1 MKFKNNLDKKVL
13 EHHYEQLFKYAN
25 DIITL
30 HDEDLKIVEVND
42 SALKVYGYTR
52 EEMLGMDVSLL
63 FAPSMRKHI
72 SKLKKTLDE
81 VGFAFFETT
90 RIKKDGSEFPVEISA
105 RVIEIEGLKY
115 CQSIGRDITERK
127 RAEEQTEQLK
137 EYIQLQIERMPIG
150 LIVWDTDFRV
160 SSWNPAAENIFGFTA
175 QEALGNHPYDIIV
188 PNEALLLVHDI
199 WRRLLEGDTTAHSI
213 NDNKT
218 KDGRTIVCQWSNTP
232 LKEADGTVRGVL
244 SMVQDITDRKQA
256 EERLKSSE
264 ERLKIL
270 FDYAPDAY
278 YLSDLK
284 GDFLDGNIAAEK
296 LMGYDRNELIGKNF
310 LKLKLLSPKQIPL
323 VAKLLAKNLL
333 GQGTGPDEFVLKR
346 KDGLK
351 VTVEI
356 ITHPVRIK
364 DQTLVLGI
372 ARDINERK
380 KAEEELIIAKEKA
393 EEGDRLKTAFLQ
405 NISHE
410 IRTPMNAIV
419 GFSALLNEPDIDSAT
434 RQFYNDM
441 IMNGSD
447 QLLSI
452 ITDIIDISNIEANI
466 VKTTKNEVNLNF
478 IIRSLY
484 AQFLLKANE
493 REITLVSEPG
503 LPDEDSIILTDKTK
517 LIQIISN
524 LLNNAFKFTM
534 QGQIKFG
541 YIVKDKLLEFFV
553 SDTGL
558 GIPEKYHQKI
568 FDRFYQVADPVNKL
582 NEGTGVGLSISRAYV
597 ELLGGEIRLSSTPG
611 GGSTFIFTLPFE
623 KFDDTVIAP
632 STTMEKVNFVFPENK
647 KILVAEDI
655 DSNFKLI
662 EYFLSGANAD
672 IIRAY
677 NGKEAVEKCLSDQ
690 SIDLVLMDI
699 RMPVMNGYTATEM
712 IRLSKPDIPII
723 AQTAYAD
730 DRERAIECGCS
741 GIISKPFDKKGLFE
755 VISEFI

>member
-1 MKFKNNLDKKVL
+1 MKLKNKLDNNIL

-30 HDEDLKIVEVND
+30 HDEDLKIIEVND

-52 EEMLGMDVSLL
+52 EEMLGMDISLL
-63 FAPSMRKHI
+63 FAPSMRKYI
-72 SKLKKTLDE
+72 PELKKTLDE
-81 VGFAFFETT
+81 VGFAFYETT
-90 RIKKDGSEFPVEISA
+90 RIKKDGSEFPIEISA

-115 CQSIGRDITERK
+115 CQSIGRVITERK
-127 RAEEQTEQLK
+127 RAEEQTKKLQ
-137 EYIQLQIERMPIG
+137 EYVELQIERMPIG
-150 LIVWDTDFRV
+150 LIVWDTEFCV

-175 QEALGNHPYDIIV
+175 QEVIGSHPYDNIV
-188 PNEALLLVHDI
+188 PKEAQTQVHDI

-213 NDNKT
+213 NNNLT
-218 KDGRTIVCQWSNTP
+218 KDGRTIFCQWSNTP
-232 LKEADGTVRGVL
+232 LKETDGTVRGVL
-244 SMVQDITDRKQA
+244 SMVQDITDRKQS

-264 ERLKIL
+264 ERLKLL

-284 GDFLDGNIAAEK
+284 GNFLDGNIAAER
-296 LMGYDRNELIGKNF
+296 LLGYNKNELIGKNF
-310 LKLKLLSPKQIPL
+310 LKLNLLSAKQIPKA
-323 VAKLLAKNLL
+323 AKLLAKNLL
-333 GQGTGPDEFVLKR
+333 GKGTGPDEFVLNR

-351 VTVEI
+351 VTIEI
-356 ITHPVRIK
+356 ITHPVNIK

-372 ARDINERK
+372 ARDITERK

-393 EEGDRLKTAFLQ
+393 EEGDRLKTAFLH

-419 GFSALLNEPDIDSAT
+419 GFSALLNEPDIDSTT

-441 IMNGSD
+441 IMNSSD

-466 VKTTKNEVNLNF
+466 VKTTKIEVNLNS
-478 IIRSLY
+478 IIGSLY

-493 REITLVSEPG
+493 REITLVSEPS

-524 LLNNAFKFTM
+524 LLNNAFKFT
-534 QGQIKFG
+534 QKGQIKFG
-541 YIVKDKLLEFFV
+541 YAVKDKLLEFFV

-582 NEGTGVGLSISRAYV
+582 NEGTGVGLSICKAYV
-597 ELLGGEIRLSSTPG
+597 ELLGGEIRLSSTSG
-611 GGSTFIFTLPFE
+611 GGSTFIFTLPLE
-623 KFDDTVIAP
+623 KCDDTVIEP
-632 STTMEKVNFVFPENK
+632 LVPRDKIKFFFSENK

-662 EYFLSGANAD
+662 ESFLSGTNAE
-672 IIRAY
+672 IIRAF
-677 NGKEAVEKCLSDQ
+677 NGKEAVKKCLSDR

-730 DRERAIECGCS
+730 DREMAIKCGCS
-741 GIISKPFDKKGLFE
+741 SIISKPFDKKSLFE